1 MLLPQTFALIALSSP
16 MKLIVKV
23 AEKLGWKAYQ
33 LAYCLNFPLYL
44 FKEKK
49 SYLFICGETVNIT
62 HLKITRTQATE
73 RVISAYEVMIK
84 AIICAKFLTYGYVD
98 LGDCGTL
105 GGGGGAWKGGL
116 DAANRPVPPCINL
129 LVIMKTTPTEIILEI
144 NDHTHMYSQTRG
156 GRTVRKQ
163 RRQKS
168 SSSLTCIY

>member
-1 MLLPQTFALIALSSP
+1 
-16 MKLIVKV
+16 
-23 AEKLGWKAYQ
+23 
-33 LAYCLNFPLYL
+33 
-44 FKEKK
+44 
-49 SYLFICGETVNIT
+49 
-62 HLKITRTQATE
+62 
-73 RVISAYEVMIK
+73 MIK

-144 NDHTHMYSQTRG
+144 NDHTHTYSQTIG
-156 GRTVRKQ
+156 GRTVQKL

-168 SSSLTCIY
+168 SSHWHVYINRSTSWNCSRLPSSSSTAKLSQQILTVTTTNGISSS